1 MSTTKKLGHILS
13 TPSFIRMTAAGFDF
27 SDNRA
32 RLVCLKETK
41 KGIEVSHF
49 DQRAIPKD
57 VVHMGRIE
65 KEDVLV
71 GILKEMRKTSPVSF
85 LRVTIPESQGYSF
98 IIHIQAT
105 SHKEVRSSIE
115 LVLEEN
121 IPLSIADSIFDYTI
135 LSQAMGK
142 ITVQVVAISRVL
154 QESYY
159 RVVSDAGFIPVGFE
173 LEGHAIARALVP
185 NTDMDSYM
193 IVDLGQSKTG
203 VIVVANKQILFTAT
217 IDFGGEQ
224 LTMMIMKAL
233 SISYEEAEQVK
244 KTHGF
249 SFGGEDDKVYESMIG
264 TLATLRDEINN
275 HYVYWNDKK
284 NQLTPVSPIKKI
296 ILCGGGS
303 NLINIDEYLKAG
315 LRIPVVKANP
325 WVNMFSFED
334 IVPVISRED
343 ALGYTTAIG
352 ITLADIYQ

>member
-1 MSTTKKLGHILS
+1 MN
-13 TPSFIRMTAAGFDF
+13 AAGLDF

-49 DQRAIPKD
+49 EQRPIPKD

-65 KEDVLV
+65 KEEVLV
-71 GILKEMRKTSPVSF
+71 GVLKEMRKTSPVSF

-98 IIHIQAT
+98 TVQLQAT
-105 SHKEVRSSIE
+105 SHKEVRNSIE
-115 LVLEEN
+115 LILEEN
-121 IPLSIADSIFDYTI
+121 IPLSLADSIFDYTI
-135 LSQAMGK
+135 LSQEMEK
-142 ITVQVVAISRVL
+142 VTVQVVAISRVL

-159 RVVSDAGFIPVGFE
+159 RVVTNAGFIPVGFE
-173 LEGHAIARALVP
+173 LEGHAIARAIIP
-185 NTDMDSYM
+185 HADMDPCM

-203 VIVVANKQILFTAT
+203 VAVVANKQIFFTAT

-224 LTMMIMKAL
+224 LTTMIMKAL
-233 SISYEEAEQVK
+233 NISYEEAEQIK

-275 HYVYWNDKK
+275 YYVYWNNKK
-284 NQLTPVSPIKKI
+284 NQILPVPQIMKI
-296 ILCGGGS
+296 MLCGGGS

-315 LRIPVVKANP
+315 LRIPVTKANP
-325 WVNMFSFED
+325 WVNMFSFDD